1 MKKRSYKR
9 KQRKAG
15 NARRATQTPPG
26 INRKHKDSVFRLL
39 FGSDQYKAY
48 ALELYNAI
56 NKTAYGLED
65 LEINS
70 LSDAVYMGVKND
82 ASLVVGSEMSLW
94 EHQSSFNPNMP
105 LRGLI
110 YFGSLYDAWVTRS
123 KQNQYSRKRLQ
134 IPTPRYYVFYNGEE
148 SMPERS
154 ILRLSDLYQGEGDIE
169 ITATMLDINEG
180 RNKELMDHCRPLRD
194 YARLIARIREYNR
207 ELPID
212 EAIDKAVVQCIQEGV
227 LADFLE
233 THRAEVNGMM
243 LTEYNEKKT
252 MELFKKEWYEDG
264 WADGQA
270 KGWADGQA
278 DSLAVLARN
287 LPLLFP
293 GITAEEAR
301 KKAAELL
308 QKQ

>member
-1 MKKRSYKR
+1 MKKQRYKKKR
-9 KQRKAG
+9 KKAG
-15 NARRATQTPPG
+15 PSRQTSG

-56 NKTAYGLED
+56 NGTAYGLEE

-105 LRGLI
+105 LRGLV
-110 YFGSLYDAWVTRS
+110 YFGKLYDAWISRS
-123 KQNQYSRKRLQ
+123 EQNQYSRKRLQ

-154 ILRLSDLYQGEGDIE
+154 ILKLSDLYEGEGDIE
-169 ITATMLDINEG
+169 VTATMLDINEG
-180 RNKELMDHCRPLRD
+180 RNKELMDHCKPLRD
-194 YARLIARIREYNR
+194 YARLIARIREYKR

-233 THRAEVNGMM
+233 THRAEVKGMM

-252 MELFKKEWYEDG
+252 LELFKKEWYEDG

-278 DSLAVLARN
+278 DSLAALASN

-293 GITAEEAR
+293 GITAEEAK

-308 QKQ
+308 RKK